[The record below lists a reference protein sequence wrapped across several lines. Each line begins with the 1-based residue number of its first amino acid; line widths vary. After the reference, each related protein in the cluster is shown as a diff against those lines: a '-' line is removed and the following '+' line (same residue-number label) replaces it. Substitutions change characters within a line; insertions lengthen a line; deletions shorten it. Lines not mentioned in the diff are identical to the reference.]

1 MSEGID
7 ATISRMREMKMGNL
21 ANKLQEM
28 TDDPNFGTRTAS
40 EVLEELFMHEYSS
53 RKTRKFNKLLSRAH
67 LKYPSAV
74 LDQSMSD
81 PDRKIDMKLVSS
93 LSGCR
98 WIEEKK
104 NLIITGKTGTGKSY
118 CSNALAICA
127 IQKGIHVLYAKTSL
141 MINELNDCQF
151 TGSYAAALK
160 KYTDTDLLILDDFGL
175 MSLDIQK
182 CQQMFEVLDSRE
194 GSKSIIVISQIPV
207 SKWYDIFQNNVY
219 ADACMSRLVSNAYR
233 LELDGRDMR
242 KSSSA
247 SGK

>member
-1 MSEGID
+1 MIEGID

-21 ANKLQEM
+21 ANKLQDM
-28 TDDPNFGTRTAS
+28 TEDPNFGTRTAS
-40 EVLEELFMHEYSS
+40 EVLDELFMHEYSS
-53 RKTRKFNKLLSRAH
+53 RKTRKFNKLLSKAH
-67 LKYPSAV
+67 LKYPAAV

-160 KYTDTDLLILDDFGL
+160 KYTDT
-175 MSLDIQK
+175 
-182 CQQMFEVLDSRE
+182 
-194 GSKSIIVISQIPV
+194 PV

>member
-1 MSEGID
+1 MSTELD
-7 ATISRMREMKMGNL
+7 QTISRMREMKMGNL
-21 ANKLQEM
+21 ADKLEEM
-28 TDDPNFGTRTAS
+28 AEDPNFGARSAD
-40 EVLEELFMHEYSS
+40 EVLEELILHEYSS

-74 LDQSMSD
+74 LDSSMND
-81 PDRKIDMKLVSS
+81 PDRKIDMKLLSS
-93 LSGCR
+93 LSECR

-127 IQKGIHVLYAKTSL
+127 IQKGFHALYVKTSL

-160 KYTDTDLLILDDFGL
+160 KYTDSDLLVLDDFGL

-194 GSKSIIVISQIPV
+194 GSRSIIVISQIPV
-207 SKWYDIFQNNVY
+207 AKWYDIFQNNVY

-242 KSSSA
+242 KSSA
-247 SGK
+247 SRK